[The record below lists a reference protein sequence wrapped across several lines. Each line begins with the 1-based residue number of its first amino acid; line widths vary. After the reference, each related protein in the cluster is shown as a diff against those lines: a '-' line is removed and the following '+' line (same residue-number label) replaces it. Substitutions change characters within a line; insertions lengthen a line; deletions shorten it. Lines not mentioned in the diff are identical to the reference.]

1 MKSLII
7 RFILDPLID
16 WSVTLKYKWT
26 IKKQLEDYIPADRF
40 PEGIYYMPISDFEE
54 MIDQSKTLH

>member
-16 WSVTLKYKWT
+16 WSVTLKFKWT
-26 IKKQLEDYIPADRF
+26 IKKQLEEMADEDMFFFR
-40 PEGIYYMPISDFEE
+40 ISEYPQDDRT
-54 MIDQSKTLH
+54 IH